1 MITDIRKIF
10 LLAVLALGFLAC
22 NQGSGGDPTPPAG
35 KVLAFPGADGGGK
48 YTTGGRGINIYVVN
62 SLEDSL
68 VNPKIGTLR
77 YALESTGRRMIVFNV
92 AGRIE
97 LQGELSI
104 RNGNVTILGQSAP
117 GDGICISG
125 YPLVVRANNVII
137 RFMRFR
143 MGDLHGVEADALTV
157 EKGHSNI
164 LIDHCS
170 CSWSTDECLSM
181 YGVKDA
187 TVQYCIVS
195 ESLNNSVHAK
205 GAHGYAGIWGGENTT
220 FHHNL
225 LAHHSSRM
233 PRFDHDYVTDA
244 NVAPTDFINNVVYN
258 WGGNSAYGG
267 ESSSTTG
274 NQRQYNFIANYYKP
288 GKATKNGVKARLLN
302 PTTKCGPTEKDP
314 HAGCTGKYGGSVVPG
329 KFYIINNIMY
339 GSDAV
344 TQDNWSGVYPD
355 ESSKKDQCRSDK
367 RFTFENALTGEQTA
381 QQAYD
386 AVLAKVGCSLVR
398 DAIDERIVS
407 EVQSGTYTYEGSNTG
422 PEVKEKSVCGLID
435 TPADVGGWPEYKG
448 TKDYS
453 LDTDKDGMPNAW
465 ETAHGLDPNDPS
477 DARKTTLSAPYLNL
491 EVYLNDIVK
500 HLY

>member
-22 NQGSGGDPTPPAG
+22 NQGSGGDPTPPSG

-48 YTTGGRGINIYVVN
+48 YTTGGRGTNIYVVN

-233 PRFDHDYVTDA
+233 PRFDHDYVTEA

-267 ESSSTTG
+267 ESRKSSG

-288 GKATKNGVKARLLN
+288 GPATKSGVKTRLLN
-302 PTTKCGPTEKDP
+302 PTSKCGN
-314 HAGCTGKYGGSVVPG
+314 CGSNVVPG
-329 KFYIINNIMY
+329 KFYLINNIMD
-339 GSDAV
+339 GSQSV
-344 TQDNWSGVYPD
+344 TNDNWTGVYMD
-355 ESSKKDQCRSDK
+355 SGESSKKEQCKSDA
-367 RFTFENALTGEQTA
+367 RFTFDYCMKNEQTA

-386 AVLAKVGCSLVR
+386 AVLAKVGCSLIR
-398 DAIDERIVS
+398 DAIDKRIVN
-407 EVQSGTYTYEGSNTG
+407 EVQSGNYTYEGSNGSTG
-422 PEVKEKSVCGLID
+422 GLID
-435 TPADVGGWPEYKG
+435 TPSDVGGWPEYTG

-453 LDTDKDGMPNAW
+453 LDTDKDGMPDAW
-465 ETAHGLDPNDPS
+465 ETTHGLNPEDPT
-477 DARKTTLSAPYLNL
+477 DARKTTLSDPYLNL

>member
-1 MITDIRKIF
+1 MTTDIRKILF
-10 LLAVLALGFLAC
+10 LLVFVPGVLVTC
-22 NQGSGGDPTPPAG
+22 QDSGDGPTPPAG
-35 KVLAFPGADGGGK
+35 KVIAFPGADGCGR
-48 YTTGGRGINIYVVN
+48 YTTGGQGGNIYVVN
-62 SLEDSL
+62 SLEDD
-68 VNPKIGTLR
+68 VVDPKIGTLR
-77 YALESTGRRMIVFNV
+77 YGIQTTGKRIIVFNV
-92 AGRIE
+92 AGRID
-97 LQGELSI
+97 LKGDLSI
-104 RNGNVTILGQSAP
+104 RSGSVTILGQSAP

-125 YPLVVRANNVII
+125 YPLLVRANNVII
-137 RFMRFR
+137 RFLRFR
-143 MGDLHGVEADALTV
+143 MGDLNGREADALTI

-164 LIDHCS
+164 IIDHCS
-170 CSWSTDECLSM
+170 CSWSTDECLSI
-181 YGVKDA
+181 YGVENA
-187 TVQYCIVS
+187 SVQYCIVS

-205 GAHGYAGIWGGENTT
+205 GAHGYAGIWGGKNTS

-288 GKATKNGVKARLLN
+288 GKATKSGVKARLLN
-302 PTTKCGPTEKDP
+302 PTTKCDPTEKDP

-398 DAIDERIVS
+398 DAIDKRIVN
-407 EVQSGTYTYEGSNTG
+407 EVQSGNYTYEGSNGSTG
-422 PEVKEKSVCGLID
+422 GLID
-435 TPADVGGWPEYKG
+435 TPSDVGGWPEYTG

-453 LDTDKDGMPNAW
+453 LDTDKDGMPDAW
-465 ETAHGLDPNDPS
+465 ETTHGLNPEDPT
-477 DARKTTLSAPYLNL
+477 DARKTTLSAPYFNL